1 MTVSVSSSP
10 SRTLQ
15 HSGNRRRGQ
24 QAPGGLDV
32 GARISPRE
40 DRLDPHA
47 LGLQILE
54 RCAACGPGTA
64 APGRRDRVWVT
75 AVWSAFA
82 RITSRLPVRSPRL
95 WRLVSDRRVLGGA
108 FPQAQRVFAAC
119 LIDAQ
124 GDDDAVPADLDP
136 VDQ

>member
-1 MTVSVSSSP
+1 M
-10 SRTLQ
+10 
-15 HSGNRRRGQ
+15 Q

-47 LGLQILE
+47 LGLGQILE
-54 RCAACGPGTA
+54 HVAPLVDLAPLHQGGGTEGLGHGRVERLRPIEDHEQAAIGAESA
-64 APGRRDRVWVT
+64 AVEVGQQALT
-75 AVWSAFA
+75 
-82 RITSRLPVRSPRL
+82 
-95 WRLVSDRRVLGGA
+95 DRRVLGGA